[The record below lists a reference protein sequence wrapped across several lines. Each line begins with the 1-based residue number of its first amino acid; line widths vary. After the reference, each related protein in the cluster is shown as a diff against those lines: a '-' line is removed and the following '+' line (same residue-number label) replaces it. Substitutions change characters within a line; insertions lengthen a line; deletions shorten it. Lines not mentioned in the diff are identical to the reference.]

1 MIQVSIFNN
10 IVEADLL
17 NYGNIPGVYYYRLY
31 SNLDSYEDGGVD
43 LGTLDVLY
51 EAGNS
56 QVGYN
61 YFLGEINRQTG
72 RFEGKINWISHDR
85 IVFET

>member
-1 MIQVSIFNN
+1 VIQVNIFNN
-10 IVEADLL
+10 IVDADLL

-31 SNLDSYEDGGVD
+31 SNLDSYEEGVD
-43 LGTLDVLY
+43 FGETDVLY

-56 QVGYN
+56 TVGYN
-61 YFLGEINRQTG
+61 YFLGGVDRKTG
-72 RFEGKINWISHDR
+72 RFVGRINWISKER

>member
-1 MIQVSIFNN
+1 MIQVNIFNN
-10 IVEADLL
+10 IVDADLL

-31 SNLDSYEDGGVD
+31 SNLDSYDSGVD
-43 LGTLDVLY
+43 FGENDVLY

-61 YFLGEINRQTG
+61 YFLGSVDRQTG
-72 RFEGKINWISHDR
+72 KFIGRINWISKDR
-85 IVFET
+85 ILYEI